1 MIRGTAAAGTDAA
14 AGTVLR
20 RGCGGDGGHEDCGE
34 GDAVK
39 GTEVM
44 LLGAVKGTE
53 VVLLALAAAM
63 LLPAA
68 GRCAPRL
75 VPLDAEAE
83 RVLVGPGVADP
94 PQTHKRRGRWQ
105 VLSDRVQPQR
115 RRAPAGWFW
124 LAGGEA
130 TRIEN
135 GTVRAR
141 FSGRRRVEAT
151 VLLRAAAAGGELVRG
166 YGLRIC
172 GNFVWLVE
180 IRDGRARLIDHKV
193 WLGSHARDSVE
204 VLLHAM
210 GPHLVAVVYDA
221 DDGGFL
227 GKVSTHLDSGI
238 AGRVGL
244 MAGCSRGR
252 RAARLTRLALR
263 PACRR
268 LPAAPPVGPPVA
280 VWLPGDQPG
289 PPGPGTEPLETWPQP
304 TPVTAWRT
312 DPFGLERAFC
322 AGRQV
327 LRSATDLPWKYL
339 DLNLLR
345 HLTAAA
351 GAPTEAGPDAPPP
364 PQGPFAHTYAPEH
377 VGALLHRWQREHP
390 ERCRVE
396 RLATSHGG
404 RPVWA
409 LAIAGPGPP
418 AAERPA
424 LLLTGSHHGDE
435 VLTTSM
441 VLDAARRLL
450 EGADQP
456 RVRRWLAGLRLWFVP
471 LVNPD
476 GLHHFIHQSVRAGRK
491 NGRDLDGDG
500 QREVLEGVDLNRNY
514 PFAWGTLDDSGRPIS
529 RRYRGPAPLSE
540 PETRALAEL
549 ARRERFA
556 AAISYHLG
564 TVAMVVPY
572 TSPET
577 REPIYDETTP
587 LARAL
592 VAAAADHP
600 QGGRLEVRP
609 GIYLVDGAE
618 QDWHRHAHGTVALLV
633 EAAGWPPPSEPK
645 ERRAIVEALRPLWT
659 GLLDR
664 LLDGPGLRL
673 TVRNADGGPAEVEV
687 RIAEQRL
694 RAGERWT
701 TRPRDGR
708 CTRLLPAPGSYH
720 VEFHRDGERLL
731 RRAVQVGQQ
740 MLELELTL
748 PEE

>member
-1 MIRGTAAAGTDAA
+1 MKAA
-14 AGTVLR
+14 
-20 RGCGGDGGHEDCGE
+20 
-34 GDAVK
+34 K

-44 LLGAVKGTE
+44 LL
-53 VVLLALAAAM
+53 ALAAAW
-63 LLPAA
+63 LLPVAA
-68 GRCAPRL
+68 SGTPRL
-75 VPLDAEAE
+75 LPLDAQAE
-83 RVLVGPGVADP
+83 GVLVGPGAEDP
-94 PQTHKRRGRWQ
+94 PETHRHKGRWR
-105 VLSDRVQPQR
+105 VRADRVQPQR

-124 LAGGEA
+124 LAGGA
-130 TRIEN
+130 AARIEN

-151 VLLRAAAAGGELVRG
+151 LLLRAAAAGDELVRG
-166 YGLRIC
+166 YGLRVC

-180 IRDGRARLIDHKV
+180 IRDGRAHLLGHKV

-227 GKVSTHLDSGI
+227 GKVSTHRASGI
-238 AGRVGL
+238 AGRLGL

-263 PACRR
+263 PACQR
-268 LPAAPPVGPPVA
+268 LPPRPPEGPPVV

-289 PPGPGTEPLETWPQP
+289 PPGPGTDPLETWPQP
-304 TPVTAWRT
+304 TPVTAWRS
-312 DPFGLERAFC
+312 DPLGLERAFC

-327 LRSATDLPWKYL
+327 LHSATDLPWKYL
-339 DLNLLR
+339 DLDLLR
-345 HLTAAA
+345 HLTAAGDSPTA
-351 GAPTEAGPDAPPP
+351 PGPGAPEARPGLFTHTFS
-364 PQGPFAHTYAPEH
+364 PQQ

-390 ERCRVE
+390 GRCRVE

-418 AAERPA
+418 PAERPA
-424 LLLTGSHHGDE
+424 VLLTGSHHGDE
-435 VLTTSM
+435 VLATSM
-441 VLDAARRLL
+441 VLDAARVLL
-450 EGADQP
+450 QRAGQP
-456 RVRRWLAGLRLWFVP
+456 RVQRWLSGLTVWCVP

-500 QREVLEGVDLNRNY
+500 RREVLEGVDLNRNY

-564 TVAMVVPY
+564 TVALVVPY
-572 TSPET
+572 TSPDT
-577 REPIYDETTP
+577 AEPLYDETTP
-587 LARAL
+587 LARDL

-609 GIYLVDGAE
+609 GLYLVDGAE

-633 EAAGWPPPSEPK
+633 EAAGWPPPAEPE
-645 ERRAIVEALRPLWT
+645 ERRAIVDALRPLWM

-673 TVRNADGGPAEVEV
+673 TVRRADGSPAEVEV

-701 TRPRDGR
+701 TRPRDGC
-708 CTRLLPAPGSYH
+708 CTRLVPETGRYH
-720 VEFHRDGERLL
+720 IELYRGGQRLL
-731 RRAVQVGQQ
+731 RRAVKIGQH

-748 PEE
+748 P